1 MGAHIEI
8 RPLSAADALACDAIV
23 ASLVYHFANEEGRA
37 EAAAKVRTQPGL
49 VAVVDGAVAGFLTV
63 ERHFDHAAEISWM
76 AVHAD
81 HRRRGAG
88 HLLVEGP
95 VGAPSRGV
103 PRAGDNQEYSSGLL
117 VRAPRSV
124 TMSPPCILPN
134 RSAS

>member
-23 ASLVYHFANEEGRA
+23 ASLAYHFANEEGRA

-76 AVHAD
+76 AASPAGP
-81 HRRRGAG
+81 HRLAQRPGEEPPDGYQATRAFYRQ
-88 HLLVEGP
+88 
-95 VGAPSRGV
+95 VGFVLARDLPGLW
-103 PRAGDNQEYSSGLL
+103 PGDTAVMM
-117 VRAPRSV
+117 VRQ
-124 TMSPPCILPN
+124 LP
-134 RSAS
+134 